1 MRFYQ
6 SDIQRWRRMDERY
19 LGKCVITVNISQI
32 VHLLHRYRQN
42 PALPIIQLVS
52 LKDVL
57 GILQLP
63 TNNTFRNK

>member
-1 MRFYQ
+1 
-6 SDIQRWRRMDERY
+6 MDECY

-42 PALPIIQLVS
+42 PALPIVQLVS

-57 GILQLP
+57 DIL
-63 TNNTFRNK
+63 